1 MPDQGRL
8 YLRTPAPTIPALP
21 LSTKFTKST
30 NNTCWRGYK
39 EKGILLHYWWECK
52 LVQPLWKT
60 VWKFLRKLKIELPYD
75 PAIPLLGM
83 YLNKTIIQR
92 ERHTELLLWRNGIG
106 GILGVLE
113 CGFDS
118 PAQHSGL
125 KICCCSSCGL
135 GHNCGLGCDPLPKS
149 AICCGVAK
157 NEKGR
162 KKTHKKRY
170 ICTPMF
176 IGSIIH
182 NSQDRDA
189 T

>member
-1 MPDQGRL
+1 MRQPESMPDQGRL

-92 ERHTELLLWRNGIG
+92 ETHRAPAMAQRDRRHFGSAGMR
-106 GILGVLE
+106 VR
-113 CGFDS
+113 FPS
-118 PAQHSGL
+118 PAQWVKDL
-125 KICCCSSCGL
+125 L
-135 GHNCGLGCDPLPKS
+135 L
-149 AICCGVAK
+149 
-157 NEKGR
+157 
-162 KKTHKKRY
+162 
-170 ICTPMF
+170 
-176 IGSIIH
+176 
-182 NSQDRDA
+182 
-189 T
+189 